1 MQLHER
7 LMDLIGHE
15 VSVSTVLEG
24 KAAGVSSG
32 LVKEVGPDFLI
43 LGARDAR
50 TDWWVRMAAVAT
62 IVHESS
68 CPRCSAGP
76 AA

>member
-7 LMDLIGHE
+7 LIDLIGHE
-15 VSVSTVLEG
+15 VSVTLLEG
-24 KAAGVSSG
+24 KSAGIPGGV
-32 LVKEVGPDFLI
+32 VKEVGPDFLI
-43 LGARDAR
+43 LGAKDAR
-50 TDWWVRMAAVAT
+50 SDWWVRMDAVAT

-68 CPRCSAGP
+68 CPRCVAGP